1 MNPFGL
7 GDALFVSVF
16 SMLIVFFILILLTVI
31 ISLLKYIPGGK
42 EEAPKKPAKKAPAAA
57 KTSAKPTLDGR
68 MIAMLTASCVAQER
82 AQGDVRVLSCREL

>member
-7 GDALFVSVF
+7 SDALFVSVF
-16 SMLIVFFILILLTVI
+16 SMLIVFLILILLTAI
-31 ISLLKYIPGGK
+31 ISLLKYIPGGE

-57 KTSAKPTLDGR
+57 KSALDGR

-82 AQGDVRVLSCREL
+82 AKGDVRVLSCREL